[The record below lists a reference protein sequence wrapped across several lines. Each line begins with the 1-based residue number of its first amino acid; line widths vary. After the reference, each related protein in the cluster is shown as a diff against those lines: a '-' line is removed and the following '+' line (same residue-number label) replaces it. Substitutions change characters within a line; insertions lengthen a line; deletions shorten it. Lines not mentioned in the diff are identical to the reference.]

1 MVSSKSHHLKSFPTL
16 FQQDNCNFHRFHQF
30 WCLQKESEPMTTDQV
45 IFASK
50 NQHKAQISSKLRQ
63 KFEQFEVLF
72 TGFSGL

>member
-1 MVSSKSHHLKSFPTL
+1 
-16 FQQDNCNFHRFHQF
+16 
-30 WCLQKESEPMTTDQV
+30 MTTDQV

-72 TGFSGL
+72 TGFSGLQNSIFGKFFAYFPLAMFGNTSYANEFLDNAMI